1 MDVIQGLLEGIP
13 LPKMVRV
20 KQTFPDNPIS
30 DIVVALREEL
40 NQSEITRR
48 LRPGMSIAIGVGS
61 RGVAQIPLL
70 VKTTVEFLKEQ
81 KTYPFVVPAMGSHGG
96 ATEEGQREVLQN
108 LGVTEEYIGCPI
120 KATMDVVELGR
131 LDNGLPVYL
140 DKYAAE
146 ADGIISLNRVKPHT
160 CFRGPNESGMIK
172 MLTIGLG
179 KQKGAE
185 SCHSYGFQYMAEH
198 LVAMAKIMMEKAPVL
213 FGIGTVENAYD
224 RIIRISVVPKE
235 DMLETDRQMQVQAK
249 EHLAKLYFE
258 QIDVLVID
266 RIGKDISGDGMD
278 PNITGRYP
286 SPYATGGPKVSKM
299 LVLDLTEQTHGNAN
313 GMGTADFSTRKLFDK
328 IDFVATYA
336 NGLTSTV
343 VGPTH
348 VPTILETDRDA
359 ILAGIKTSNARD
371 FSKVRLVRIKD
382 TLHMDEIWVSEAMLD
397 EVRQH
402 HQMKVLSEP
411 TLMRFD
417 EAGNLL

>member
-40 NQSEITRR
+40 NQSEITKR

>member
-81 KTYPFVVPAMGSHGG
+81 GTYPFVVPAMGSHGG

>member
-40 NQSEITRR
+40 NQSEITKR

-81 KTYPFVVPAMGSHGG
+81 KTYPFVVPAMGSYGG

>member
-1 MDVIQGLLEGIP
+1 
-13 LPKMVRV
+13 
-20 KQTFPDNPIS
+20 
-30 DIVVALREEL
+30 
-40 NQSEITRR
+40 
-48 LRPGMSIAIGVGS
+48 
-61 RGVAQIPLL
+61 
-70 VKTTVEFLKEQ
+70 
-81 KTYPFVVPAMGSHGG
+81 
-96 ATEEGQREVLQN
+96 
-108 LGVTEEYIGCPI
+108 
-120 KATMDVVELGR
+120 
-131 LDNGLPVYL
+131 
-140 DKYAAE
+140 
-146 ADGIISLNRVKPHT
+146 
-160 CFRGPNESGMIK
+160 
-172 MLTIGLG
+172 
-179 KQKGAE
+179 
-185 SCHSYGFQYMAEH
+185 
-198 LVAMAKIMMEKAPVL
+198 
-213 FGIGTVENAYD
+213 
-224 RIIRISVVPKE
+224 
-235 DMLETDRQMQVQAK
+235 
-249 EHLAKLYFE
+249 
-258 QIDVLVID
+258 
-266 RIGKDISGDGMD
+266 
-278 PNITGRYP
+278 
-286 SPYATGGPKVSKM
+286 M